1 MCFYQLVSAI
11 LLTAQNIPLI
21 DWSKTTLN
29 NVLLQ
34 EDKMYLQALDNG
46 FVVLEPRV
54 EFMSHTCNVP
64 AVVHAKTTT
73 T

>member
-1 MCFYQLVSAI
+1 MCFFQLVSAL

-21 DWSKTTLN
+21 DCSILN

-34 EDKMYLQALDNG
+34 GDKMYLQALDNG
-46 FVVLEPRV
+46 FVVLEPGA
-54 EFMSHTCNVP
+54 EFMSHTRNVP
-64 AVVHAKTTT
+64 AVLHAKTTT